1 MKIDTT
7 TVLSLLSTVA
17 LLLTAYI
24 TSLRLLPRAARKT
37 RLLYIWHLFDAL
49 THFIFEGSFLW
60 NCFCVY
66 STTSPIAP
74 TSSLLSTLRSALTFV
89 VPGDPAAKSPFLPP
103 DVYFLGRQDRLYG
116 AAYGTGPFSRLW
128 QEYARAD
135 RRWGGVDL
143 TVVSLEL
150 LTVCVAGPM
159 ALMICEMLRRR
170 EVRGEGSTRGVR
182 SGKVWFWMVMLATG
196 ELYGGFMTF
205 APEWLS
211 GSPNLDT
218 SNFMYT
224 WVYLFFFNT
233 LWVWFPLWVLYEAY
247 RNINGAFAQT
257 SSLARQHEKLT

>member
-17 LLLTAYI
+17 LLLIAYI
-24 TSLRLLPRAARKT
+24 TSLRLLPRAARKI
-37 RLLYIWHLFDAL
+37 RVLYIWHLFDAL

-66 STTSPIAP
+66 STSSRIAP
-74 TSSLLSTLRSALTFV
+74 TSGLLSTLRSALTSA

-103 DVYFLGRQDRLYG
+103 
-116 AAYGTGPFSRLW
+116 TRLW

-159 ALMICEMLRRR
+159 ALWICEMLRRR
-170 EVRGEGSTRGVR
+170 EVRGEGMGRRVG
-182 SGKVWFWMVMLATG
+182 SGKVWFWMVVLATG

-233 LWVWFPLWVLYEAY
+233 LWVWFPLWVLFEAY
-247 RNINGAFAQT
+247 QNINGAFAQT
-257 SSLARQHEKLT
+257 SGLARQHEKLT

>member
-7 TVLSLLSTVA
+7 TVFSLLSTVA
-17 LLLTAYI
+17 LLLIAYI
-24 TSLRLLPRAARKT
+24 TSLRLLPRAARKI
-37 RLLYIWHLFDAL
+37 RVLYIWHLFDAL
-49 THFIFEGSFLW
+49 THFVFEGSFLW

-66 STTSPIAP
+66 STSSRIAP
-74 TSSLLSTLRSALTFV
+74 TSGLLSTLRSALTSA
-89 VPGDPAAKSPFLPP
+89 VPGDPGAKSPFLPP

-159 ALMICEMLRRR
+159 ALWIC
-170 EVRGEGSTRGVR
+170 
-182 SGKVWFWMVMLATG
+182 
-196 ELYGGFMTF
+196 FMTF

-233 LWVWFPLWVLYEAY
+233 LWVWFPLWVLFEAY
-247 RNINGAFAQT
+247 QNINGAFAQT
-257 SSLARQHEKLT
+257 SDLARQHEKLT